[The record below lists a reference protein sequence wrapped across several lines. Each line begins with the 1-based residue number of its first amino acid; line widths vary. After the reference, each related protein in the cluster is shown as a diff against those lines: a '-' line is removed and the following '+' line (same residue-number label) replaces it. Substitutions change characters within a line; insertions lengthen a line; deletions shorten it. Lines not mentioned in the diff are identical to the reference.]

1 MPFLSVCLCSIP
13 SLASS
18 PAWLPCS
25 HSAFP
30 ESHLCPRLCSAFFP
44 TRGLKGLGSGGGV
57 VWAKAAGGG
66 GARSWLPSGHRS
78 LAPPHVGV
86 PESVSKALST

>member
-44 TRGLKGLGSGGGV
+44 TRGLKGLGSGVGWSGLKQQEEV
-57 VWAKAAGGG
+57 VPAAGCPLVIG
-66 GARSWLPSGHRS
+66 P
-78 LAPPHVGV
+78 
-86 PESVSKALST
+86 